1 MRLQKYLAQAG
12 VASRRVSEE
21 LIAAG
26 RVQVNGKVIRQQG
39 VKVNPA
45 NAVVHVDGER
55 VIAREEHVYLL
66 LNKPRGYL
74 SAMSDDHGRP
84 CVGDIV
90 ADRIRAGQR
99 LSLIH
104 I

>member
-45 NAVVHVDGER
+45 NAVVHVD
-55 VIAREEHVYLL
+55 
-66 LNKPRGYL
+66 
-74 SAMSDDHGRP
+74 
-84 CVGDIV
+84 
-90 ADRIRAGQR
+90 
-99 LSLIH
+99 
-104 I
+104 